1 MIQKRILGESSSR
14 DIRFVDQL
22 PVVFK
27 GMLRAFNLGEKNGVP
42 SVHATHELTYLRKG
56 SARFTIGGKNY
67 HLTEGQT
74 FVIKPHVTHSFYIQE
89 EDTELAVL
97 YFDFAALS
105 GETSQQAKIVPPES
119 TPLNSFLNFIMDDD
133 LDVNGDPVIILEGR
147 GGNDIAEIC
156 ERILYEENHREIGKG
171 LLMQAI
177 AVELLVVFS
186 RALHEQW
193 QENLRVQTG
202 KAEEL
207 VEIAKEFI
215 DLNYTKSIS
224 VSDIA
229 GHVFLS
235 PGYFAR
241 AFREV
246 MDISPMNYLVQ
257 LRVKKACELLE
268 EDDLKISSIAI
279 QVGFSSPQR
288 FNAAFRKI
296 MNMTPMEYRKAH
308 TEVDR

>member
-1 MIQKRILGESSSR
+1 MISKHVLGESSQR

-27 GMLRAFNLGEKNGVP
+27 GMLRAFNPGERNGVP
-42 SVHATHELTYLRKG
+42 SVHDTHELTYLRKG
-56 SARFTIGGKNY
+56 SAQFVIGGKQYQLN
-67 HLTEGQT
+67 EGQT
-74 FVIKPHVTHSFYIQE
+74 FVIKPNVTHSYHIE
-89 EDTELAVL
+89 NTEAEMAVV
-97 YFDFAALS
+97 YFDFARVKDSESL
-105 GETSQQAKIVPPES
+105 QAAIMPAES
-119 TPLNSFLNFIMDDD
+119 YPLNSFMSFISGDD
-133 LDVNGDPVIILEGR
+133 LDVSSEPVIILEGR
-147 GGNDIAEIC
+147 GSESIAEIC
-156 ERILYEENHREIGKG
+156 ERILREENRKELGKE
-171 LLMQAI
+171 LLMQAQAI
-177 AVELLVVFS
+177 ELLVVFS
-186 RALHEQW
+186 RALHDQW

-207 VEIAKEFI
+207 VLIAKDYI
-215 DLNYTKSIS
+215 DHNYTKTIS
-224 VSDIA
+224 VSDMA

-257 LRVKKACELLE
+257 LRVRKACELLA
-268 EDDLKISSIAI
+268 EDDLKISAIAT

-296 MNMTPMEYRKAH
+296 MDQTPMEYRKEH
-308 TEVDR
+308 SEER

>member
-1 MIQKRILGESSSR
+1 MIQKNILSESSSR

-27 GMLRAFNLGEKNGVP
+27 GMLRAFNLGERNGVP
-42 SVHATHELTYLRKG
+42 SVHDTHELTYLRKG
-56 SARFTIGGKNY
+56 SAKFTMGGKTY
-67 HLTEGQT
+67 QLTEGQT
-74 FVIKPHVTHSFYIQE
+74 FVIKPHVTHTFYIQE
-89 EDTELAVL
+89 EDTELAVV
-97 YFDFAALS
+97 YFDFAAMKNGDKGRAS
-105 GETSQQAKIVPPES
+105 IVPAES
-119 TPLNSFLNFIMDDD
+119 TPLNSFLNFIMDDVMD
-133 LDVNGDPVIILEGR
+133 MNGDPVIILEGR
-147 GGNDIAEIC
+147 GSESIAEIC
-156 ERILYEENHREIGKG
+156 ERIIREENHKEIGKD
-171 LLMQAI
+171 LLLQAQ

-186 RALHEQW
+186 RALHDQW

-207 VEIAKEFI
+207 VDIATEYI
-215 DLNYTKSIS
+215 AHNYAKSIS

-257 LRVKKACELLE
+257 LRVRKACELLAQ
-268 EDDLKISSIAI
+268 DDLKISAIAT

-296 MNMTPMEYRKAH
+296 MNQTPMEYRKAH
-308 TEVDR
+308 TEDPS

>member
-1 MIQKRILGESSSR
+1 MIQKNILNESSSR

-27 GMLRAFNLGEKNGVP
+27 GMLRAFNLGERNGIP
-42 SVHATHELTYLRKG
+42 SVHDTHELTYLRKG
-56 SARFTIGGKNY
+56 SAKFTMGGKTY
-67 HLTEGQT
+67 QLSEGQT
-74 FVIKPHVTHSFYIQE
+74 FVIKPHVTHTFYIQE
-89 EDTELAVL
+89 EDTEMAVV
-97 YFDFAALS
+97 YFDFAAMKS
-105 GETSQQAKIVPPES
+105 GDKGRASIVPAES
-119 TPLNSFLNFIMDDD
+119 TPLNSFLNFIMDDVMD
-133 LDVNGDPVIILEGR
+133 MNGDPVIILEGR
-147 GGNDIAEIC
+147 GSESIAEIC
-156 ERILYEENHREIGKG
+156 ERIIREENHKEIGKD
-171 LLMQAI
+171 LLLQAQ

-186 RALHEQW
+186 RALHDQW

-207 VEIAKEFI
+207 VEIATEFI
-215 DLNYTKSIS
+215 NHNYAKSIS

-257 LRVKKACELLE
+257 LRVRKACELLAQ
-268 EDDLKISSIAI
+268 DDLKISAIAA

-296 MNMTPMEYRKAH
+296 MDQTPMEYRKAH
-308 TEVDR
+308 TEDHS